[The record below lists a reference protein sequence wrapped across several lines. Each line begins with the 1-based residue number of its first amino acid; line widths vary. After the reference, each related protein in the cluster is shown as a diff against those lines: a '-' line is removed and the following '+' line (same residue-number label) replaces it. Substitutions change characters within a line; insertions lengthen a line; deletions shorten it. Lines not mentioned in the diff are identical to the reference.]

1 MDMKVYSLT
10 ELATDENFTEEAYL
24 KANPDVAKAVSE
36 GVHLASG
43 RLHFDI
49 FGKTEKRCIRLSP
62 SVIAEPKKKKLER
75 IKPLLRKDMVFIE
88 NTGHSFDFLNDDLKK
103 LYNIIS
109 TDAVSSNPY
118 DTYIEDIIKNNDN
131 GLVLDCG
138 SGRRDLYYDHVVNF
152 DIAEY
157 DTTDVMG
164 VGEDLPFKDNSFDV
178 VLSLSVLEHVKDP
191 FKCAG
196 EIARVLKP
204 GGLLICCVP
213 FLQPYHGYPHH
224 YYNMTGQGLKNLFDD
239 KLEIDKIEITVNELP
254 VWSLTWIL
262 RNWANG
268 LKGET
273 REAFLEMKIG
283 TLIKTGDKYL
293 EEAFVKELT
302 AEKNY
307 ELAYA
312 NVLFAHKK
320 LDL

>member
-1 MDMKVYSLT
+1 
-10 ELATDENFTEEAYL
+10 
-24 KANPDVAKAVSE
+24 
-36 GVHLASG
+36 
-43 RLHFDI
+43 
-49 FGKTEKRCIRLSP
+49 
-62 SVIAEPKKKKLER
+62 
-75 IKPLLRKDMVFIE
+75 MVFIE